1 MSNYDQQLD
10 TRLPLLGSAT
20 PYSATRQQLIFF
32 FSQLQPNPATEQRET
47 TRRKEM
53 EMIAEREIA
62 VRGFMN
68 ERYNTSFGKGLF
80 RRAVYNGSVEL
91 ANPSQKYLIDLY
103 EFGLWQH
110 QARTD
115 YQMNIFRKI
124 AAVGGEEEKDLLL
137 SWVLHYDPLT
147 KAKTPVAGYSI
158 YMPSTNEL
166 YIEIA
171 DPLNGIDFCW
181 SLAVKPCKN
190 TGKGKPVFIATNV
203 DLSSWG
209 NA

>member
-1 MSNYDQQLD
+1 
-10 TRLPLLGSAT
+10 LGSAT
-20 PYSATRQQLIFF
+20 SYSATRQQLIFF
-32 FSQLQPNPATEQRET
+32 FSQLQPNSATARRET

-53 EMIAEREIA
+53 GMITEREIA

-80 RRAVYNGSVEL
+80 RRAVYNGSLEL

-110 QARTD
+110 QAKTD
-115 YQMNIFRKI
+115 YQINIFHKI
-124 AAVGGEEEKDLLL
+124 DAMGGDEEKNLLL

-147 KAKTPVAGYSI
+147 KTKTSVDGYCI
-158 YMPSTNEL
+158 YMPSTDEL

-171 DPLNGIDFCW
+171 DPLNGTDSSW
-181 SLAVKPCKN
+181 SLNVKPCKN

-209 NA
+209 NT

>member
-1 MSNYDQQLD
+1 
-10 TRLPLLGSAT
+10 
-20 PYSATRQQLIFF
+20 
-32 FSQLQPNPATEQRET
+32 
-47 TRRKEM
+47 M

-68 ERYNTSFGKGLF
+68 EKYNTSFGKGLF

-91 ANPSQKYLIDLY
+91 GNPRQKYLIDLH

-110 QARTD
+110 QAKTE

-124 AAVGGEEEKDLLL
+124 DAMGGDDEKDLLL

-147 KAKTPVAGYSI
+147 KIKTLVDGYCI
-158 YMPSTNEL
+158 YIPLTNEL
-166 YIEIA
+166 YIEIHDA
-171 DPLNGIDFCW
+171 DNGTDECW
-181 SLAVKPCKN
+181 SLDVKPCKN

-203 DLSSWG
+203 ELSSWG
-209 NA
+209 SA